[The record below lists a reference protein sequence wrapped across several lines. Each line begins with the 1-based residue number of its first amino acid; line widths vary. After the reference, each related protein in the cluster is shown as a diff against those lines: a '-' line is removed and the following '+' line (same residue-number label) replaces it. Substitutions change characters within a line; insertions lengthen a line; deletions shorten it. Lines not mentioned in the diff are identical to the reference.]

1 MENAQ
6 SIPYGRISLFFV
18 FILALLTWGF
28 YKTYLI
34 FFPSFTG
41 FNNVQ
46 HFHGAMMMTWMAFLI
61 IQPLLIRSGKT
72 SIHRLIGKFS
82 YVIAPLLVV
91 SIFLVSRMVYQR
103 PVPAMPAE
111 ERIGLIALSIP
122 GMIAFAI
129 FYVLAIINRKD
140 TTSHLRYMIGTSLLL
155 VGPGLGRALIVYYNM
170 SLNDAVNFTNYLI
183 IAIAAGLLIN
193 DLIKQRT
200 YVPYTVI
207 LITILLTHFAWYFR
221 YSTVVQNAGELFA
234 KIFF

>member
-1 MENAQ
+1 MENTH

-72 SIHRLIGKFS
+72 NIHRLIGKFS

-103 PVPAMPAE
+103 PLPAMPAE

-122 GMIAFAI
+122 GMIAFAVL
-129 FYVLAIINRKD
+129 YLLAIINRKD
-140 TTSHLRYMIGTSLLL
+140 TTKHLRYMIGTSLLL

-170 SLNDAVNFTNYLI
+170 SLNDAVNITNYLVMG
-183 IAIAAGLLIN
+183 IAAGLLIN
-193 DLIKQRT
+193 DLIKRRT

-207 LITILLTHFAWYFR
+207 LIIILLTHFAWHFR
-221 YSTVVQNAGELFA
+221 YSDTWQRIGETFA